1 MAGQRG
7 FRADIENG
15 SGRFLQVSL
24 SCVNGLVVMREIA
37 MQRLFKLT
45 PGSFFERF
53 IIVGTRIVY
62 DAVDMSI
69 TLVGIIDNA
78 CYVVGVIQINLVGS
92 VICRDIFDF
101 GSVLVVEGSA
111 IKDDRNRTFARERKY
126 DCLADSAHAT
136 GDDENFFVEVKVH
149 AAPSFGSM
157 V

>member
-1 MAGQRG
+1 
-7 FRADIENG
+7 
-15 SGRFLQVSL
+15 
-24 SCVNGLVVMREIA
+24 MREIA

-92 VICRDIFDF
+92 VICREIFDF
-101 GSVLVVEGSA
+101 GSVFVVEGVRS
-111 IKDDRNRTFARERKY
+111 RM
-126 DCLADSAHAT
+126 T
-136 GDDENFFVEVKVH
+136 GT
-149 AAPSFGSM
+149 APSRASANTIALPIPPMPPVTTKTFLSR
-157 V
+157 